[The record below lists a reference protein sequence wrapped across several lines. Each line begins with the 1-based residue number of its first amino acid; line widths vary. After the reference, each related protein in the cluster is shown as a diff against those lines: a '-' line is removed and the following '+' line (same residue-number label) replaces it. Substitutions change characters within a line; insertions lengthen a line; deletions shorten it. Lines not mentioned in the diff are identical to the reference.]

1 MGKKISKVHKSFNT
15 IVYKFWGF
23 LSEDEI
29 NREDISSDWQEKKK
43 ILFYDFGR
51 KIVLQKQ
58 TLLVMCIADDG
69 TMLICLAFG
78 HLVPA
83 RVNDIIC
90 IYLLVKSDSDG
101 TEREGGHFTF
111 TLPIA
116 LAGRET

>member
-1 MGKKISKVHKSFNT
+1 MAKEE
-15 IVYKFWGF
+15 
-23 LSEDEI
+23 EDL
-29 NREDISSDWQEKKK
+29 
-43 ILFYDFGR
+43 LFYDFGR

-116 LAGRET
+116 LALAGRET